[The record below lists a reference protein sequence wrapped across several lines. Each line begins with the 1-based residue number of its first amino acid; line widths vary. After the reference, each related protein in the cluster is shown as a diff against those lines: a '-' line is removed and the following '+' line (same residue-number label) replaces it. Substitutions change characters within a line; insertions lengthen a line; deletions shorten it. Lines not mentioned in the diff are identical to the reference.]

1 MPETDLPDVSRFVST
16 EWLAAHLGAP
26 NLVIVDGSW
35 HMPAT
40 GRNGREEYIKAHIPG
55 AVFFDIDA
63 ISDLSSPLP
72 HMLPSETLFRAA
84 MESLGIGRQMKIVV
98 YDTQGLFS
106 APRVWWTLRAFGA
119 VDVAILD
126 GGFPKW
132 LAEDRPTESGE
143 APYLPAHF
151 DARLDRDW
159 VASLEDVANRL
170 ATRSVQVLDARAAER
185 FRGEVPEPRAGV
197 RPGHIPGARNLPVSE
212 VVKDGRLA
220 DPVSI
225 RRAVAAAGIDLSR
238 PVITSCGSG
247 VTAAILWLALETIGA
262 PPSALYDGSWTEW
275 GSSDKPVATGPAD

>member
-1 MPETDLPDVSRFVST
+1 MPTDSRFVST
-16 EWLAAHLGAP
+16 EWLASHLGAP

-40 GRNGREEYIKAHIPG
+40 GRKGREEYLKAHIPS

-63 ISDLSSPLP
+63 IADTSSGLP
-72 HMLPSETLFRAA
+72 HMLPSETIFTAA
-84 MESLGIGRQMKIVV
+84 MEALGIGKDMKIVV
-98 YDTQGLFS
+98 YDSVGLFS

-119 VDVAILD
+119 IDVAILD
-126 GGFPKW
+126 GGLPKW
-132 LAEDRPTESGE
+132 LAEGRPTESGE
-143 APYLPAHF
+143 APYLPARF
-151 DARLDRDW
+151 DAKLNRAW
-159 VASLEDVANRL
+159 VAGIEDVARRL
-170 ATRSVQVLDARAAER
+170 ADGSAQVLDARAAER

-220 DPVSI
+220 DPAAI
-225 RRAVAAAGIDLSR
+225 RAAVKDAGIDPSA

-247 VTAAILWLALETIGA
+247 VTAAILWLALDAIGT
-262 PPSALYDGSWTEW
+262 PPQALYDGSWTEW

>member
-1 MPETDLPDVSRFVST
+1 MPTDSRFVST
-16 EWLAAHLGAP
+16 EWLASHLGAP

-40 GRNGREEYIKAHIPG
+40 GRKGREEHLKAHIPG

-63 ISDLSSPLP
+63 IADTSSGLP
-72 HMLPSETLFRAA
+72 HMLPSETIFTAA
-84 MESLGIGRQMKIVV
+84 MEALGIGKDMKIVV
-98 YDTQGLFS
+98 YDSVGLFS

-119 VDVAILD
+119 IDVAILD
-126 GGFPKW
+126 GGLPKW
-132 LAEDRPTESGE
+132 LAEGRPTESGE
-143 APYLPAHF
+143 APYLPARF
-151 DARLDRDW
+151 DAKLNRAW
-159 VASLEDVANRL
+159 VAGIEDVARRL
-170 ATRSVQVLDARAAER
+170 ADGSAQVLDARAAER

-220 DPVSI
+220 DPAAI
-225 RRAVAAAGIDLSR
+225 RAAVKDAGIDPSA

-247 VTAAILWLALETIGA
+247 VTAAILWLALDAIGT
-262 PPSALYDGSWTEW
+262 PPQALYDGSWTEW